1 MSKLNE
7 MQEKFIEAEKDR
19 LIDLNRQKN
28 DYLKLSTLS
37 AEQFDALKSILRQ
50 IETAQGKIAFASQP
64 VENTPERLEAIDKF
78 IKNIEIEVDMPEAK
92 EAKQITSFDV
102 FVSNINNY
110 IDKLIEHNEVLKEQ
124 LDCESTI
131 LDLLEAYQD
140 EMAKGEI
147 SDAFLARIENSKKI
161 KDDLTVAA
169 DCNTER
175 LTMAADMKDKLIE
188 NYQLVSDINFFMNNP
203 LNLPDYE
210 ERVKAVSSIL

>member
-28 DYLKLSTLS
+28 DYLKLSTLT
-37 AEQFDALKSILRQ
+37 AEQFDAFKSILRQ
-50 IETAQGKIAFASQP
+50 IETSQGKIAFASQP

-175 LTMAADMKDKLIE
+175 LTMAADMKDKIIE
-188 NYQLVSDINFFMNNP
+188 NYQLISDINFFMNNP

>member
-28 DYLKLSTLS
+28 DYLKLSTLT

>member
-28 DYLKLSTLS
+28 DYLKLSTLT
-37 AEQFDALKSILRQ
+37 AEQFDAFKSILRQ
-50 IETAQGKIAFASQP
+50 IETSQGKIAFASQP

-175 LTMAADMKDKLIE
+175 LTMAADMKDKLVE
-188 NYQLVSDINFFMNNP
+188 NYQLISDINFFMNNP